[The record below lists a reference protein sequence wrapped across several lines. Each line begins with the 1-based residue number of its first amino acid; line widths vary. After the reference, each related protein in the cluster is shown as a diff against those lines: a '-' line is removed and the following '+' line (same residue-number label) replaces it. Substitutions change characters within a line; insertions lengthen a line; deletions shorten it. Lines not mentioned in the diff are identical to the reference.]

1 MNHRLE
7 QDSIE
12 NLMKALDY
20 RAFISVLIAERK
32 KYRRFGYSDIA
43 RHGGF
48 AARSFP
54 RDVVLGKK
62 RLTLTSLPKFIRG
75 LGLTSDLAEYFRVL
89 VEISDPNCRVRIL
102 DDAKLYQMK
111 DNLKKRLSDRHHIQ
125 IGHNDSAFVLSSV
138 PHIYAA
144 LGSAENGSSLD
155 EVLQKTSLIESEIHR
170 GIAYMLEHRLI
181 KKRSGRYFAN
191 EAHANFQGLKTEI
204 FQKHFIKTAEMSI
217 QMSKK
222 HIGSE
227 EKLFLSSAFSV
238 VQKDLPKL
246 KAELR
251 SVLLKYVDAAEN
263 PNGNKVINLIAS
275 LY

>member
-12 NLMKALDY
+12 NLMKAQDY
-20 RAFISVLIAERK
+20 RAFISVLIQERK
-32 KYRRFGYSDIA
+32 KHRRFGYSDIA

-62 RLTLTSLPKFIRG
+62 SLSLNSLPKFIRG
-75 LGLTSDLAEYFRVL
+75 LGLTSDLAEYFRIL
-89 VEISDPNCRVRIL
+89 VEISETKCRTKSL
-102 DDAKLYQMK
+102 DETKLRQMK
-111 DNLKKRLSDRHHIQ
+111 DNLKKRISDRHHVQ
-125 IGHNDSAFVLSSV
+125 VGHRDSAFVLSSV
-138 PHIYAA
+138 PRIYAA
-144 LGSAENGSSLD
+144 LGNADIGSSLK
-155 EVLQKTSLIESEIHR
+155 EIFEKTSLSETEIHQ
-170 GIAYMLEHRLI
+170 GLGYMLEQSLI
-181 KKRSGRYFAN
+181 KKRGARYFAN
-191 EAHANFQGLKTEI
+191 ESHSNFQGLKTEI
-204 FQKHFIKTAEMSI
+204 FKKHFIKTAETSI

-222 HIGSE
+222 FIGSE

-238 VQKDLPKL
+238 SQKDLPKL
-246 KAELR
+246 KDELR
-251 SVLLKYVDAAEN
+251 SLLLKYVDTAEN